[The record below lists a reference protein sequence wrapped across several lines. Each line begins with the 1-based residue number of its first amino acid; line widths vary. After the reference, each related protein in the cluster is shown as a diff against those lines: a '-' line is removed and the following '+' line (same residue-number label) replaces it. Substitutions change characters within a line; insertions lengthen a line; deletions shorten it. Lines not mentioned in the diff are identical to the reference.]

1 MIKGLYCMAKS
12 KSERTNN
19 SRVTNKKIWQVILIV
34 LSSIAVVM
42 TAVYIIGG
50 IIVDREINKRSV
62 SDKTEQANITNY
74 LRNKYDQDFEVEKP
88 SCNGDGLG
96 VSCVWSADAY
106 PKSDKSIKIHVSRV
120 DNQTEYSD
128 DYVVRTWQK
137 EQTAKIQ
144 PKAKEIFK
152 DMPVDVKVRL
162 GVIDSNVERTF
173 TLKKPTFEEVFL
185 AENKVG
191 QHGNLAYGLYFKYNG
206 DIKEAN
212 RFANSIYEMIDYIK
226 NMGVSLKDISVN
238 IYLSKGGKLVSKGY
252 CNSDKLLSID
262 GLKSCIGTTKN
273 TPVEEGD
280 R

>member
-1 MIKGLYCMAKS
+1 MVKRKNIIKS
-12 KSERTNN
+12 
-19 SRVTNKKIWQVILIV
+19 TNKLHIKSRKIWQVVLIV
-34 LSSIAVVM
+34 LSSIAVVI
-42 TAVYIIGG
+42 TTVYIIGG

-88 SCNGDGLG
+88 SCNGGAFG
-96 VSCVWSADAY
+96 VSCVWSTDAY
-106 PKSDKSIKIHVSRV
+106 PKSDKSIKIHISRV
-120 DNQTEYSD
+120 DNQTKYSD

-144 PKAKEIFK
+144 PKVREIFK

-162 GVIDSNVERTF
+162 GVIDPDVERTF

-191 QHGNLAYGLYFKYNG
+191 QRGNLAYGLYFKYNG

-212 RFANSIYEMIDYIK
+212 RFANSIYEMTDYIK
-226 NMGVSLKDISVN
+226 NMGISLKDISVN

-252 CNSDKLLSID
+252 CNSNKLASID
-262 GLKSCIGTTKN
+262 ELKSCIDTTKN

-280 R
+280 RW

>member
-1 MIKGLYCMAKS
+1 MVKRKNIS
-12 KSERTNN
+12 KSANKLHIK
-19 SRVTNKKIWQVILIV
+19 SRKIWQVVLIV

-62 SDKTEQANITNY
+62 SDKTEQANVTSY
-74 LRNKYDQDFEVEKP
+74 LRTKYNQDFEVEKP
-88 SCNGDGLG
+88 NCNGGGLG
-96 VSCVWSADAY
+96 VSCVWSTDAY
-106 PKSDKSIKIHVSRV
+106 PKLDKDIKIHVSRV
-120 DNQTEYSD
+120 DNQTKYSD
-128 DYVVRTWQK
+128 NYVVRTWQK

-144 PKAKEIFK
+144 PKAREIFR

-162 GVIDSNVERTF
+162 GVIDSNIERTF

-185 AENKVG
+185 TENKVG
-191 QHGNLAYGLYFKYNG
+191 QRGNLAYGLYFKYNG

-212 RFANSIYEMIDYIK
+212 RFANSIYEMTDYIK

-238 IYLSKGGKLVSKGY
+238 IYLSKGDKLVSKGY

-280 R
+280 RW

>member
-1 MIKGLYCMAKS
+1 MVKRKNIS
-12 KSERTNN
+12 KSANKLHIK
-19 SRVTNKKIWQVILIV
+19 SRKIWQVVLIV

-62 SDKTEQANITNY
+62 SDRTEQANITNY

-88 SCNGDGLG
+88 SCNGGGLG
-96 VSCVWSADAY
+96 VSCVWSTDAY

-120 DNQTEYSD
+120 DNQTKYSD
-128 DYVVRTWQK
+128 NYVVRTWQK

-144 PKAKEIFK
+144 PKAREIFK
-152 DMPVDVKVRL
+152 DMPVDVKIRL
-162 GVIDSNVERTF
+162 GVIDSNIESTF

-185 AENKVG
+185 TENKVG
-191 QHGNLAYGLYFKYNG
+191 QRGNLVYGLYFKYNG

-212 RFANSIYEMIDYIK
+212 RFANSIYEMTDYIK

-238 IYLSKGGKLVSKGY
+238 IYLSKGDKLVSKGY

-262 GLKSCIGTTKN
+262 GLKSCIDTTKN

-280 R
+280 RW

>member
-1 MIKGLYCMAKS
+1 MAKS
-12 KSERTNN
+12 KSKRTNKSHVN
-19 SRVTNKKIWQVILIV
+19 NKKIWQVVLIV
-34 LSSIAVVM
+34 LSSIVVVM

-74 LRNKYDQDFEVEKP
+74 LRTKYNQDFEVEKP
-88 SCNGDGLG
+88 RCNGGGLG
-96 VSCVWSADAY
+96 VSCVWSTDAY
-106 PKSDKSIKIHVSRV
+106 PKLDKDIKIHVSRV
-120 DNQTEYSD
+120 DNQTKYSD
-128 DYVVRTWQK
+128 NYVVRTWQK

-144 PKAKEIFK
+144 PRAKEIFK

-162 GVIDSNVERTF
+162 GVIDSNIERTF

-185 AENKVG
+185 TENKVG
-191 QHGNLAYGLYFKYNG
+191 QRGNLAYGLYFKYNG

-212 RFANSIYEMIDYIK
+212 RFANSIYEMTDYIK

-273 TPVEEGD
+273 TPVEESD
-280 R
+280 RW

>member
-1 MIKGLYCMAKS
+1 MVKRKNIS
-12 KSERTNN
+12 KSANKLHIK
-19 SRVTNKKIWQVILIV
+19 SRKIWQVVLIV

-62 SDKTEQANITNY
+62 SDKTEQANVTSY
-74 LRNKYDQDFEVEKP
+74 LRTKYNQDFEVEKP
-88 SCNGDGLG
+88 SCNGGGLG
-96 VSCVWSADAY
+96 VSCVWSTDAY
-106 PKSDKSIKIHVSRV
+106 PKLDKDIKIHVSRV
-120 DNQTEYSD
+120 DNQTKYSD
-128 DYVVRTWQK
+128 NYVVRTWQK

-144 PKAKEIFK
+144 PKAREIFR

-162 GVIDSNVERTF
+162 GVIDSNIERTF

-185 AENKVG
+185 TENKVG
-191 QHGNLAYGLYFKYNG
+191 QRGNLAYGLYFKYNG

-212 RFANSIYEMIDYIK
+212 RFANSIYEMTDYIK

-238 IYLSKGGKLVSKGY
+238 IYLSKGDKLVSKGY

-262 GLKSCIGTTKN
+262 GLKSCIDTTKN

-280 R
+280 RW

>member
-1 MIKGLYCMAKS
+1 MVKRKNIS
-12 KSERTNN
+12 KSANKLHIK
-19 SRVTNKKIWQVILIV
+19 SRKIWQVVLIV

-62 SDKTEQANITNY
+62 SDRTEQANITNY

-88 SCNGDGLG
+88 SCNGGGLG
-96 VSCVWSADAY
+96 VSCVWSTDAY

-120 DNQTEYSD
+120 DNQTKYSD
-128 DYVVRTWQK
+128 NYVVRTWQK

-144 PKAKEIFK
+144 PKAREIFK
-152 DMPVDVKVRL
+152 DMPVDVKITL
-162 GVIDSNVERTF
+162 GVIDSNIESTF

-185 AENKVG
+185 TENKVG
-191 QHGNLAYGLYFKYNG
+191 QRGNLVYGLYFKYNG

-212 RFANSIYEMIDYIK
+212 RFANSIYEMTDYIK

-238 IYLSKGGKLVSKGY
+238 IYLSKGDKLVSKGY

-262 GLKSCIGTTKN
+262 GLKSCIDTTKN

-280 R
+280 RW

>member
-1 MIKGLYCMAKS
+1 MAKS
-12 KSERTNN
+12 KSRRKNK
-19 SRVTNKKIWQVILIV
+19 SRVNNKKAWQVIFII
-34 LSSIAVVM
+34 LSSVVVVM
-42 TAVYIIGG
+42 IIVYIIGG

-88 SCNGDGLG
+88 SCNGGAFG
-96 VSCVWSADAY
+96 ISCVWSTDAY
-106 PKSDKSIKIHVSRV
+106 PKSDKSIKIHISRV
-120 DNQTEYSD
+120 DNQTKYSD

-144 PKAKEIFK
+144 PKVREIFK

-162 GVIDSNVERTF
+162 GVIDPDVERTF

-191 QHGNLAYGLYFKYNG
+191 QRGNLVYGLDFKY
-206 DIKEAN
+206 DSSIKDED
-212 RFANSIYEMIDYIK
+212 RFASGVYEMIEYTK
-226 NMGVSLKDISVN
+226 NMGVSPKDISVDM
-238 IYLSKGGKLVSKGY
+238 YLSKGGKLISKGY
-252 CNSDKLLSID
+252 CNSDKLSSINE
-262 GLKSCIGTTKN
+262 LKSCIDITKN

-280 R
+280 RW

>member
-1 MIKGLYCMAKS
+1 MVKRKNIS
-12 KSERTNN
+12 KSANKLHIK
-19 SRVTNKKIWQVILIV
+19 SRKIWQVVLIV

-62 SDKTEQANITNY
+62 SDRTEQANITNY

-88 SCNGDGLG
+88 SCNGGGLG
-96 VSCVWSADAY
+96 VSCVWSTDAY

-191 QHGNLAYGLYFKYNG
+191 QRGNLAYGLYFKYNG

-238 IYLSKGGKLVSKGY
+238 IYLSKGDKLVSKGY

-262 GLKSCIGTTKN
+262 GLKSCIDTTKN

-280 R
+280 RW